1 MKDALHCNG
10 YGVVVE
16 IDRFWVVCS
25 TGWAERL
32 SGSEEG
38 LDSLVAENDQGC
50 HRPETGR
57 EGLVASGVADPAD
70 DVLAAKVLQ
79 IVSGVRG
86 AVGYWGLSIR
96 CTARSRNVGGGEA
109 VG

>member
-1 MKDALHCNG
+1 
-10 YGVVVE
+10 
-16 IDRFWVVCS
+16 
-25 TGWAERL
+25 L

-70 DVLAAKVLQ
+70 DVFAAKFLQ
-79 IVSGVRG
+79 IVSGVPG
-86 AVGYWGLSIR
+86 AVL
-96 CTARSRNVGGGEA
+96 
-109 VG
+109 

>member
-1 MKDALHCNG
+1 MKDALHSNG

-57 EGLVASGVADPAD
+57 EGLVASGVANPAD
-70 DVLAAKVLQ
+70 DVLAAKFLQ
-79 IVSGVRG
+79 IVSGVPG
-86 AVGYWGLSIR
+86 PYGNGVCLFD
-96 CTARSRNVGGGEA
+96 ARTRAATSE
-109 VG
+109 

>member
-57 EGLVASGVADPAD
+57 EGLVA
-70 DVLAAKVLQ
+70 
-79 IVSGVRG
+79 
-86 AVGYWGLSIR
+86 W
-96 CTARSRNVGGGEA
+96 
-109 VG
+109 